1 VAQARAERAAT
12 LAEIEATRDRISNQV
27 WAAYSNL
34 KTAERQQQ
42 AAAALLAAANE
53 SYAAAR
59 ESYSYGVRNL
69 LDVIAAQKALA
80 QAASEDVS
88 ARAQLLLQS
97 ANLAFQ
103 TGDLIYLPPGKTGP

>member
-1 VAQARAERAAT
+1 
-12 LAEIEATRDRISNQV
+12 
-27 WAAYSNL
+27 
-34 KTAERQQQ
+34 
-42 AAAALLAAANE
+42 
-53 SYAAAR
+53 
-59 ESYSYGVRNL
+59 
-69 LDVIAAQKALA
+69 VIAAQKALA